1 MKRAFILTFAL
12 AAVLA
17 TSVAADATMDGY
29 IEMLKS
35 DLRTQKVA
43 VITEA
48 MEMTAEE
55 GELFWPIYR
64 EFDAEVAKI
73 MDARIELI
81 KDYAANYEALTDEK
95 ADEIV
100 KADFKLDDKRLK
112 LEQKYYKK
120 MAKAMSPKLAA
131 RFFQIDN
138 AITLLVRL
146 QVAAEMP
153 LVE

>member
-1 MKRAFILTFAL
+1 MKRVFVISLIM
-12 AAVLA
+12 AAMFA
-17 TSVAADATMDGY
+17 TSVAADAVMDGY

-35 DLRTQKVA
+35 DLKTQKVS
-43 VITEA
+43 VITQA
-48 MEMTAEE
+48 MELDE
-55 GELFWPIYR
+55 GQGEIFWKIYR
-64 EFDAEVAKI
+64 EYDAEVTKI
-73 MDARIELI
+73 MDGRIDLI

-100 KADFKLDDKRLK
+100 KADFKLDEKRLK

-120 MAKAMSPKLAA
+120 MAKELSPKIAA

-138 AITLLVRL
+138 AMTLLVRL
-146 QVAAEMP
+146 QVAAELP